1 MGKPQTTNQ
10 PLVSVIMNCHNGEK
24 YLKKSISSVINQ
36 TYKNWEIIF
45 WDNKSTDKSAK
56 IAKSFKDKRIK
67 YFKSNKFEKLYRTRN
82 LAIKRSK
89 GKYISFLDTDDFWN
103 RNKLNSQINLIKKEN
118 YKIIYTNFLIKNE
131 NTKKSYLPYKKKLPE
146 GYITQSL
153 LDNYCIGIL
162 TIMIDRKIFQQ
173 NKFNERYDIIG
184 DFDLFLKLSK
194 KYKISAIQK
203 PLATFRVHNKNF
215 SSKNLRLYLE
225 ELNFWLKKN
234 RFKLY
239 NGFNLRQIKINILK
253 LKTKKIIKKIF

>member
-1 MGKPQTTNQ
+1 MSKLEITNQ

-24 YLKKSISSVINQ
+24 YLKQSILSVINQ

-45 WDNKSTDKSAK
+45 WDNKSNDQSAK
-56 IAKSFKDKRIK
+56 IVKSFKDKRIK

-82 LAIKRSK
+82 LAIKKSK
-89 GKYISFLDTDDFWN
+89 GKYICFLDTDDLWN
-103 RNKLNSQINLIKKEN
+103 KNKLSSQINLIKKKN
-118 YKIIYTNFLIKNE
+118 YKIIYTNFFIKNE
-131 NTKKSYLPYKKKLPE
+131 NTKKSYLSYKETLPK
-146 GYITQSL
+146 GYITQNL

-173 NKFNERYDIIG
+173 NKFNERYDVIG

-194 KYKISAIQK
+194 KYEISAIQR

-215 SSKNLRLYLE
+215 SSINLGLYLE

-253 LKTKKIIKKIF
+253 LRTKKIIKKVF